1 MIAVVKQLKPRNHD
15 SKTRLLNAALLVIRA
30 RGYSDTRIEDVC
42 HAARLTKG
50 SFFHHFK
57 SKEELALAAAEHFY
71 NMADSLFTTAP
82 YRSLKDPLDRLLGYV
97 DFRKALLEGTLP
109 EFTCLFGTMVQETY
123 QTHPLILEACA
134 RNMAAHAAML
144 EADIAAAMDRYGV
157 HAAGT
162 AESLAL
168 YMQAVL
174 QGAFI
179 LAKATG
185 GPAVVAT
192 CLDHLHRYIELLFK
206 VPKPLE
212 FQEDEIVEKETG

>member
-1 MIAVVKQLKPRNHD
+1 MIAVEKQIKPRRHD

-30 RGYSDTRIEDVC
+30 RGYSATRIEDVC
-42 HAARLTKG
+42 DAARLTKG

-57 SKEELALAAAEHFY
+57 TKEELALAAADHFY
-71 NMADSLFTTAP
+71 AMADSLFSTAP
-82 YRSLKDPLDRLLGYV
+82 YRRLPDPLDRLLGYV
-97 DFRKALLEGTLP
+97 DFRKAILQGELP

-134 RNMAAHAAML
+134 RSLAGHATML
-144 EADIAAAMDRYGV
+144 EADIAAAMDKYGV
-157 HAAGT
+157 HSAGT

-185 GPAVVAT
+185 GPAVVAN
-192 CLDHLHRYIELLFK
+192 CLEHLHRYIELLFK
-206 VPKPLE
+206 SPL
-212 FQEDEIVEKETG
+212 KEPA